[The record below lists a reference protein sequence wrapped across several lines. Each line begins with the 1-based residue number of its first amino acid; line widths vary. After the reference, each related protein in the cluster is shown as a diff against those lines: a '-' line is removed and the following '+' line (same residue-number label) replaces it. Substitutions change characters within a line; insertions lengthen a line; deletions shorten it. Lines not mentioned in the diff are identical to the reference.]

1 MPPALGKVVSRTA
14 VSSRPTSTKV
24 AIAAAHHWRWKTR
37 RDGPAFDCVIM
48 MAKRMST
55 LMAPM

>member
-1 MPPALGKVVSRTA
+1 MAAS
-14 VSSRPTSTKV
+14 
-24 AIAAAHHWRWKTR
+24 AAAHAWWWKTR
-37 RDGPAFDCVIM
+37 RAGPPFVWVSM